1 MALREDINAG
11 LQRLAGTVKFAVPQL
26 DDTGMTRLE
35 VPMPPMLANL
45 RDGLL
50 VIDVHL
56 AGAGDSFTLSTPVAA
71 TLGVVAAPFYDAL
84 LRRQQRGHQSAG
96 LTFTLEADNQY
107 DALLAVYH
115 WILPSIAPDQFVGLY
130 QKFIQAALGVIA
142 DIDGMIDTAR
152 NVQRIHPKRG

>member
-1 MALREDINAG
+1 MSLRDDLNAG
-11 LQRLAGTVKFAVPQL
+11 LHQLAGTGNFTVPQL
-26 DDTGMTRLE
+26 DQRGMARLE
-35 VPMPPMLANL
+35 IPIPAALAAL

-50 VIDVHL
+50 VIDIHMN
-56 AGAGDSFTLSTPVAA
+56 ASGDWFTLSTPVAA

-115 WILPSIAPDQFVGLY
+115 WILPYIEQDNFVALY
-130 QKFIQAALGVIA
+130 KKFITAALAVIA
-142 DIDGMIDTAR
+142 DVDTMIDKAQ
-152 NVQRIHPKRG
+152 NVQRIHPKRV